1 MNNISLTS
9 FIWPFIKKQWGKFF
23 VIFLVSFVWALDNT
37 VWPYILKVVI
47 DIFSQ
52 YEFDRA
58 AAWPLLKTPL
68 LMALFLWLFVEFGFR
83 LQGFLL
89 ARAMPRLEADIRMK
103 MFEHIQRHSPHYFN
117 DRFAGSLANKITDM
131 TTQVS
136 QLINLILTLF
146 IPAVAAC
153 SIAIVLFAYVSPMFA
168 VILSVWMV
176 VHVTVSLAFTKRVD
190 SYEQA
195 HSESRSSLLGKIVD
209 SFTNNFAVNL
219 FYNFAYE
226 RSYIEQFQ
234 KEERQKN
241 YRAKRYVEV
250 MRLVLGFFTFL
261 GAGLGLSGLM
271 VWAWLQGWISTGQA
285 AQVFNTAWNITMVL
299 WIASWSIPTFFQAIG
314 ICKQALVMMRD
325 PQDIQDTPG
334 AKPLVI
340 SKGEIIFDKVN
351 FYYGKKKLFE
361 NKDVHIRGGEKI
373 GLVGKSGAGKST
385 FVNLILRLY
394 QVDSGQILIDGM
406 NISQASLES
415 LRKQIA
421 LIPQDPVLFH
431 RTLRENIRYG
441 RPNATDEE
449 LYEAAKLAH
458 CDEFIRKMPSGYDTL
473 VGERGTKLSGGE
485 RQRIAIARAIL
496 ANTPILILDEAT
508 SALDSVTE
516 QLIQESLNWLMENRT
531 TIAIAHRLST
541 LSCMDRILVFD
552 QGRIVEDGSHR
563 DLLAEETLYAK
574 MWQMQAGAF
583 LPDDEEW
590 EEEEEEEASEVSSV

>member
-1 MNNISLTS
+1 MNTTTLSS

-52 YEFDRA
+52 HEVDRA
-58 AAWPLLKTPL
+58 AAWPFLKTPL
-68 LMALFLWLFVEFGFR
+68 LLALFLWLFVEFGFR

-89 ARAMPRLEADIRMK
+89 AKAMPKLEADIRMK
-103 MFEHIQRHSPHYFN
+103 MFEHIQHHSPHYFN
-117 DRFAGSLANKITDM
+117 ERFAGSLANKITDM
-131 TTQVS
+131 TTQVA

-146 IPAVAAC
+146 VPAFAAC
-153 SIAIVLFAYVSPMFA
+153 ILAVILFSYVSPLFA
-168 VILSVWMV
+168 IILSVWV
-176 VHVTVSLAFTKRVD
+176 VLHVAVSLFFTKRVD
-190 SYEQA
+190 AYEHA
-195 HSESRSSLLGKIVD
+195 HSEARTSLLGKIVD

-226 RSYIEQFQ
+226 RKYLQQYQ
-234 KEERQKN
+234 KEEFQKN
-241 YRAKRYVEV
+241 CQAKRYVEI

-261 GAGLGLSGLM
+261 GAGIGLSGMM

-285 AQVFNTAWNITMVL
+285 AQIFNTSWNITMVL
-299 WIASWSIPTFFQAIG
+299 WIASWSIPTFFQAVG
-314 ICKQALVMMRD
+314 ICKQALTVMRD
-325 PQDIQDTPG
+325 PQDILDTPG
-334 AKPLVI
+334 AKPLAI
-340 SKGEIIFDKVN
+340 TKGDIVFDKVT
-351 FYYGKKKLFE
+351 FHYGKKKLFE
-361 NKDVHIRGGEKI
+361 NKEVHIRGGEKV
-373 GLVGKSGAGKST
+373 GLVGTSGAGKST

-394 QVDSGQILIDGM
+394 QVDAGRILIDGM
-406 NISQASLES
+406 DISKVSLES

-421 LIPQDPVLFH
+421 LIPQDPILFH

-441 RPNATDEE
+441 KPEATDEE

-458 CDEFIRKMPSGYDTL
+458 CDEFIRKMPAGYDTL

-531 TIAIAHRLST
+531 SVAVAHRLST

-563 DLLAEETLYAK
+563 DLLEQDSLYAK
-574 MWQMQAGAF
+574 MWQMQAGGF
-583 LPDDEEW
+583 LQVEEEW
-590 EEEEEEEASEVSSV
+590 AEEEEEASTSEIV